1 MSKRKR
7 IFAKGGY
14 SLRHYQN
21 NSSIV
26 SGLNTLG
33 DYISL
38 AAAANPTTSA
48 TLTVP
53 KKEVEAAVVN
63 QQSTLTPTVTFDLS
77 QPVEV
82 LNEVPPLE
90 KSDVSP
96 TPTKAASKKSTAVKG
111 STGSKFVRDIYNSY
125 YNAVRPGAASDADAK
140 RQALYL
146 TQKAAFE
153 TGYGQH
159 LSNTH
164 NYGGHRT
171 SKGWMS
177 FKSMDDF
184 TKRDVQLLDKKWSN
198 WRKAKSH
205 KDFVTSITTN
215 NGYGIYAPRSEYNGY
230 FGLTNRV
237 NKYMNK
243 KLKYGGRID
252 RPKAWI
258 GALIGAAS
266 SIAGSLINSHNQEK
280 QLREQRALEREKLVR
295 DNAIAQSQQLLL
307 NQNAQKAYEQQF
319 RMPYRLG
326 GPKRFRE
333 TRKHDGYNY
342 VGIHETGLTGKNY
355 GRYTKDNDTIYVQ
368 SSPNPLKLF
377 EIGAKRVGNQPATNE
392 YLRLQKDF
400 NTANEGAIDS
410 NNVGWDLTKEFF
422 RNIGRRLGLKNG
434 GKIRVTDG
442 GRDYYIGDGLHQ
454 VVGRSHEQG
463 GVGYKVNGEEIEL
476 ENGEV
481 WDKQGNSMRVFSDT
495 IGINGKSFADLAK
508 EGYNK
513 NDLFKLQQ
521 RMNGDSNGTYRL
533 GGRKKFLIG
542 GDNDNLS
549 LQNTYLTEE
558 EARARELAIARAYL
572 QSNPSIGNLWS
583 GFNHW
588 LHSIPGLL
596 NVSGTGTQGGTSPV
610 AGRGNVNFNIGRV
623 QRNVQNTR
631 NLANQVLNATRRATP
646 TSSVTHTPRVVN
658 ATESVAS
665 RAKSSVYPGYNW
677 LRATP
682 YTNNAY
688 ADAALS
694 RGVPQSPYVEG
705 SLDFPAWSGWRGVN
719 LPNLTVPYNFATPA
733 AIGTG
738 VALASGLGY
747 ALDKVKSNNTNN
759 NNSSKVNVEGLK
771 KSGIG
776 VDALGASL
784 RRRRNLSLPT
794 VGIPE
799 IDLSNYTF
807 REEPFNEVSFVNVGS
822 ENRQSNGGSNINLSN
837 NTSKPNITFTPNP
850 DDIISPEEYT
860 RFGQTKGLDTSSR
873 VTTVSKDQLDNL
885 QSRIDAATRPS
896 IGRRNNLGMDL
907 TTGDWIGLGANILGG
922 GLSWLIN
929 RNSLKNL
936 RDPYRPIPVQ
946 AGKLVTNFD
955 ITPQLAVN
963 ERMRQAGLNDTER
976 NTSSSV
982 ANLDRRN
989 LTNLNYA
996 TNAGAL
1002 WSDKFNR
1009 EVALL
1014 NEDTKNQQTVAMQNA
1029 AIYNDYLTRLNEIR
1043 NQRGQLRSEN
1053 DIALIQGLGDAVN
1066 RFIAQGQQR
1075 YEDNNALRAYIAS
1088 SHAGTAEKLAM
1099 AGVDLG
1105 NRNIDAAKRMAD
1117 YDVDY
1122 YTKTGNEEALKAAKQ
1137 RQEFWNVYAP
1147 VKRKRTRRFSLYS

>member
-1 MSKRKR
+1 MSKHKR

-53 KKEVEAAVVN
+53 KKEVEAAAVN
-63 QQSTLTPTVTFDLS
+63 QQTTLTPTVTFDLS

-90 KSDVSP
+90 KSDNSSV
-96 TPTKAASKKSTAVKG
+96 TKKSTTKTSSVKG
-111 STGSKFVRDIYNSY
+111 STGSKFVQDIYKSY
-125 YNAVRPGAASDADAK
+125 YNAVRPNAASDADAQ

-159 LSNTH
+159 LANTH

-171 SKGWMS
+171 SKGWLP

-184 TKRDVQLLDKKWSN
+184 AKRDVQLLDKKWSN

-215 NGYGIYAPRSEYNGY
+215 NGYGVYAPRSEYNGY

-237 NKYMNK
+237 NKYMNR
-243 KLKYGGRID
+243 KLKYGGRTD

-258 GALIGAAS
+258 GALIGAAT

-342 VGIHETGLTGKNY
+342 VGIHEPGLTGKNY
-355 GRYTKDNDTIYVQ
+355 GRYIKDNDTIYVQ

-400 NTANEGAIDS
+400 NTANEDAIDS

-442 GRDYYIGDGLHQ
+442 GIDYYIGDGLHQ

-463 GVGYKVNGEEIEL
+463 GVGYRVNGEEIEL

-481 WDKQGNSMRVFSDT
+481 WDKQGDSMRVFSDT

-542 GDNDNLS
+542 GDNDELKYVGTDRKTGKKVAVYKS
-549 LQNTYLTEE
+549 GRKVVVSDE
-558 EARARELAIARAYL
+558 EATKLKKQLFGISERTPNAQEVRNQQAVDERQRREEAARINSFPYRDVTSPSTYSLAI
-572 QSNPSIGNLWS
+572 Q
-583 GFNHW
+583 GFV
-588 LHSIPGLL
+588 PGT
-596 NVSGTGTQGGTSPV
+596 NYSSQKVAPKNTVQQKETVDTSAP
-610 AGRGNVNFNIGRV
+610 
-623 QRNVQNTR
+623 
-631 NLANQVLNATRRATP
+631 ATTFSTTSTP
-646 TSSVTHTPRVVN
+646 TTSGRNSSGRSRSHIVFPRRNNVITRGIYPSVTDP
-658 ATESVAS
+658 
-665 RAKSSVYPGYNW
+665 YPYVKDIPDSWYTQQYDNSTNW
-677 LRATP
+677 LR
-682 YTNNAY
+682 NNRYSQRAGDLLGQLNAHAY
-688 ADAALS
+688 
-694 RGVPQSPYVEG
+694 GP
-705 SLDFPAWSGWRGVN
+705 
-719 LPNLTVPYNFATPA
+719 
-733 AIGTG
+733 IGTNFISMDDFVG
-738 VALASGLGY
+738 SRDGSTPGLIHDNRLGP
-747 ALDKVKSNNTNN
+747 AHQAVEAF
-759 NNSSKVNVEGLK
+759 NNSPEGYIYNNILWPREYPSNDYPKDFTEIPVVNGWGEFANYAPRTPQ
-771 KSGIG
+771 G
-776 VDALGASL
+776 V
-784 RRRRNLSLPT
+784 
-794 VGIPE
+794 
-799 IDLSNYTF
+799 
-807 REEPFNEVSFVNVGS
+807 
-822 ENRQSNGGSNINLSN
+822 
-837 NTSKPNITFTPNP
+837 KP
-850 DDIISPEEYT
+850 DGMGVVDT
-860 RFGQTKGLDTSSR
+860 RG
-873 VTTVSKDQLDNL
+873 VTTVSKDDLSNL
-885 QSRIDAATRPS
+885 QDKINASGRTSAD
-896 IGRRNNLGMDL
+896 RRNNLGMDL

-929 RNSLKNL
+929 RNSLRNL

-963 ERMRQAGLNDTER
+963 ERMRQAGLDDTER

-1029 AIYNDYLTRLNEIR
+1029 AIYNDYLTRLNEIQ

>member
-1 MSKRKR
+1 MPRLRKC
-7 IFAKGGY
+7 FSKGG
-14 SLRHYQN
+14 SKLTFYQN
-21 NSSIV
+21 NTPIV
-26 SGLNTLG
+26 SGLGTLS
-33 DYISL
+33 DYIALGGAPNYSDNL
-38 AAAANPTTSA
+38 PPIQVYTQPS
-48 TLTVP
+48 
-53 KKEVEAAVVN
+53 KEVELN
-63 QQSTLTPTVTFDLS
+63 QNLTPTVTFDFS
-77 QPVEV
+77 QPPEVIKESTPVEKNV
-82 LNEVPPLE
+82 E
-90 KSDVSP
+90 KP
-96 TPTKAASKKSTAVKG
+96 TISRPTKKPSG
-111 STGSKFVRDIYNSY
+111 STGAKFTKDIYNSY
-125 YNAVRPGAASDADAK
+125 YRAVRPGAASDAEA
-140 RQALYL
+140 RQQAQYL
-146 TQKAAFE
+146 TQKAVFE
-153 TGYGQH
+153 TGWGEH
-159 LSNTH
+159 VANTH

-198 WRKAKSH
+198 WRKAKN
-205 KDFVTSITTN
+205 DAEFVNSITKN
-215 NGYGIYAPRSEYNGY
+215 NGYGIYAPRNEYKGY
-230 FGLTNRV
+230 FGVRNRV
-237 NKYMNK
+237 NRYMNK
-243 KLKYGGRID
+243 KLKYGGIS

-258 GALIGAAS
+258 GALIGAAA
-266 SIAGSLINSHNQEK
+266 SIGSSLINANSQKK
-280 QLREQRALEREKLVR
+280 QLEEQRRIEHEKLIR
-295 DNAIAQSQQLLL
+295 DSAVAQSQQMLLT
-307 NQNAQKAYEQQF
+307 QNAQRAYEEQF

-326 GPKRFRE
+326 GPKRFRS
-333 TRKHDGYNY
+333 RSKVNGYDY
-342 VGIHETGLTGKNY
+342 TGVFDVGLNGRRY
-355 GRYTKDNDTIYVQ
+355 GRYVKDNDTIYVQ
-368 SSPNPLKLF
+368 NSPNPLLLF
-377 EIGAKRVGNQPATNE
+377 ERGARRIGNE
-392 YLRLQKDF
+392 RPTTDYINYQKDF
-400 NTANEGAIDS
+400 DKANKDAIDS
-410 NNVGWDLTKEFF
+410 NNVGWDLTKEWF
-422 RNIGRRLGLKNG
+422 RNLRNRIGFSKG
-434 GKIRVTDG
+434 GRIRTTDG
-442 GRDYYIGDGLHQ
+442 GADYYIGNGLHQ
-454 VVGRSHEQG
+454 VVGRDHETG
-463 GVGYKVNGEEIEL
+463 GVGYNVNGEEIEL

-481 WDKQGNSMRVFSDT
+481 WDTKNGAMRVFSDT
-495 IGINGKSFADLAK
+495 IGIDGQSFADLAK
-508 EGYNK
+508 AGFDKNK
-513 NDLFKLQQ
+513 LFKIQQ

-542 GDNDNLS
+542 GDDDLS
-549 LQNTYLTEE
+549 LPNTYLTEE
-558 EARARELAIARAYL
+558 EARAREAAIARAYFA
-572 QSNPSIGNLWS
+572 SNPSIGNLWS

-596 NVSGTGTQGGTSPV
+596 NVSGTGTQGGIAPI
-610 AGRGNVNFNIGRV
+610 AGRGNVNFNIGKV

-631 NLANQVLNATRRATP
+631 NLGNQVLNATRRATP
-646 TSSVTHTPRVVN
+646 TSPVTHTPRVINV
-658 ATESVAS
+658 TESVAD
-665 RAKSSVYPGYNW
+665 RAKSQIYPGYDW

-719 LPNLTVPYNFATPA
+719 LPNLTIPYNFATPA

-747 ALDKVKSNNTNN
+747 ALNKVKSNNANN

-784 RRRRNLSLPT
+784 RRRRNLSLPK

-807 REEPFNEVSFVNVGS
+807 RKEPSTEVTFENIGS
-822 ENRQSNGGSNINLSN
+822 GNNSTGSNQSSKSG
-837 NTSKPNITFTPNP
+837 SKPNITFTPNP
-850 DDIISPEEYT
+850 DNIISPEEHL
-860 RFGQTKGLDTSSR
+860 FGKINGLDSSAK
-873 VTTVSKDQLDNL
+873 VTTVSKDDLAKL
-885 QSRIDAATRPS
+885 QANIDASTRPS

-929 RNSLKNL
+929 RNALRNL
-936 RDPYRPIPVQ
+936 QDPERPIPIQ

-963 ERMRQAGLNDTER
+963 ERARQASLNDVIR

-982 ANLDRRN
+982 AGLDRRN

-1002 WSDKFNR
+1002 WADKFNR
-1009 EVALL
+1009 EVQML

-1029 AIYNDYLTRLNEIR
+1029 ALYNDYLTRRNEIR
-1043 NQRGQLRSEN
+1043 NQNRQLRAEN
-1053 DIALIQGLGDAVN
+1053 DVALIQGLGDAVN

-1088 SHAGTAEKLAM
+1088 SHNGTAEKLSM

-1105 NRNIDAAKRMAD
+1105 RRNEEAARAMAD
-1117 YDVDY
+1117 YDVNY
-1122 YTKTGNEEALKAAKQ
+1122 YSKDKNSPEYKAALERQ
-1137 RQEFWNVYAP
+1137 RYWTAYMNTPHRRY
-1147 VKRKRTRRFSLYS
+1147 KRYRLFS